1 MGLAFGVNIVDNPKK
16 PSPNHGSHA
25 TPRLPSGKYNS
36 LDYESKGN
44 EDKVEIGPKENKGKG
59 WVQSGTLL
67 KVKLR
72 TLQKTEI
79 NGTTSKSIIGCWR
92 IDYVGYY
99 MF

>member
-1 MGLAFGVNIVDNPKK
+1 M
-16 PSPNHGSHA
+16 
-25 TPRLPSGKYNS
+25 
-36 LDYESKGN
+36 
-44 EDKVEIGPKENKGKG
+44 EIGLKENKGKG

-79 NGTTSKSIIGCWR
+79 NGTTSKSIMGCWR
-92 IDYVGYY
+92 IDYVGFY